1 MKQALFGER
10 LRGVLQHDSAELFD
24 SLQWELTSANRFE
37 RLAELDLH
45 AYLAND
51 ILPKVDIASMAA
63 SLEVR
68 SPFLDREVVEFAAKL
83 PFDYKLHGR
92 NRKRILKAA
101 FADLVPAELAERP
114 KKGFGVP
121 VSLWLRGEWRDLAA
135 TELFEGTLVSDGFI
149 QPKTL
154 HTLWAAHQSG
164 RRDHG
169 YLLWA
174 LLILSMFLNRNK

>member
-1 MKQALFGER
+1 M
-10 LRGVLQHDSAELFD
+10 
-24 SLQWELTSANRFE
+24 
-37 RLAELDLH
+37 
-45 AYLAND
+45 
-51 ILPKVDIASMAA
+51 
-63 SLEVR
+63 
-68 SPFLDREVVEFAAKL
+68 VEFAAKL

-101 FADLVPAELAERP
+101 FADLVPPELAERP

-169 YLLWA
+169 YLLWG